1 MTKIIKQLNVC
12 QVVNNLDAGGLE
24 KIAISLHNGIQNK
37 EIDSFLICLDGPG
50 SLYTQVEN
58 NACNH
63 LILEKPSHSLLS
75 KFPIFNLLRF
85 RRFITSNRINV
96 IHAHNW
102 AALIYTV
109 TATRGLS
116 RKPKIVFSE
125 HNQINRATTKEK
137 ARFVKYLQ
145 SADSRLMVSKNL
157 QDVYVE
163 TYGTSLKTEVMYNGI
178 DGNRFNAE
186 VIGTP
191 NKSELLPVSSDDF
204 VIGTAV
210 VLSEQ
215 KGLKYF
221 IEAAANV
228 CAIASNVKF
237 IIAGDGPL
245 REELEALAESLNL
258 KERLFFIGFQ
268 TEIPLIVSCYDV
280 YLMTSLWEGLP
291 LSLIEA
297 LALGKPV
304 VATDVGGNAEVVLD
318 EENGF
323 IVPPMAVDKITE
335 ALTKMI
341 NNRTN
346 LTQYKSR
353 NVERF
358 MSTFSLEKML
368 KNHITL
374 YYKVFSNE

>member
-1 MTKIIKQLNVC
+1 MNSNSEQLNVC

-37 EIDSFLICLDGPG
+37 EIKSFLICLDGAG
-50 SLYTQVEN
+50 SLYPQVEK

-63 LILEKPSHSLLS
+63 LVLQKPAHSLLA
-75 KFPIFNLLRF
+75 KFPLFNLLKF
-85 RRFITSNRINV
+85 RRFITSNKIDV

-102 AALIYTV
+102 AALIYSV
-109 TATRGLS
+109 TAIKGLS
-116 RKPKIVFSE
+116 KKPKIVFSE
-125 HNQINRATTKEK
+125 HNQINRATAKEK

-145 SADSRLMVSKNL
+145 CADYRLMVSKNL
-157 QDVYVE
+157 QEIYKK
-163 TYGTSLKTEVMYNGI
+163 TYGSALETEVMYNGI

-186 VIGTP
+186 TIGSP
-191 NKSELLPVSSDDF
+191 NKSELLPVAPDDF
-204 VIGTAV
+204 IIGTAV

-221 IEAAANV
+221 IEAAANI
-228 CAIASNVKF
+228 CAITSDVKF

-245 REELEALAESLNL
+245 RAELEVLAESLGL
-258 KERLFFIGFQ
+258 SERLFFIGYQ
-268 TEIPLIVSCYDV
+268 SEIPLIVSCYDV

-304 VATDVGGNAEVVLD
+304 VATDVGGNSEVVLD
-318 EENGF
+318 KENGF

-335 ALTKMI
+335 ALTEMVK
-341 NNRTN
+341 NRQN
-346 LTQYKSR
+346 LSEYNSR
-353 NVERF
+353 NIERF
-358 MSTFSLEKML
+358 TSTFSLERML
-368 KNHITL
+368 EKHINL
-374 YYKVFSNE
+374 YREK

>member
-1 MTKIIKQLNVC
+1 MNSNKDKLNVC

-24 KIAISLHNGIQNK
+24 KIAISLHNGIQNQ
-37 EIDSFLICLDGPG
+37 EINSFLICLDGPG
-50 SLYTQVEN
+50 SLYPQVEK

-63 LILEKPSHSLLS
+63 LILEKPANSFFS

-85 RRFITSNRINV
+85 RRFITSNKINV

-102 AALIYTV
+102 AALIYSV
-109 TATRGLS
+109 TATKGLS

-125 HNQINRATTKEK
+125 HNQINRATIKEK
-137 ARFVKYLQ
+137 TRFLKYLQ
-145 SADSRLMVSKNL
+145 CANSKLMVSKNL
-157 QDVYVE
+157 QDIYIK
-163 TYGTSLKTEVMYNGI
+163 TYGISLKTEVMYNGI
-178 DGNRFNAE
+178 DGKRFNPE
-186 VIGTP
+186 TIGTP
-191 NKSELLPVSSDDF
+191 SRSELLPVSSGDF

-228 CAIASNVKF
+228 CAITSDVKF

-245 REELEALAESLNL
+245 REELEALAESLGL
-258 KERLFFIGFQ
+258 SKRLFFIGYQ
-268 TEIPLIVSCYDV
+268 SEIPLIVSCYDV

-318 EENGF
+318 KENGF

-335 ALTKMI
+335 ALTEMV
-341 NNRTN
+341 NNRHN

-358 MSTFSLEKML
+358 TSTFSLEKML
-368 KNHITL
+368 EQHVSIYIEKH
-374 YYKVFSNE
+374 